1 MGSRVSSW
9 SAEKPVAHVPGEAG
23 VWVFIVGDMLVF
35 ALFFATFVYYRA
47 QDVELYI
54 ESQRTL
60 NQGLGVINTFL
71 MLTSS
76 WFVALA
82 VLAARATSG
91 KLSSALFAL
100 AFACGGGFIVVKFF
114 EYDEKIRAGIG
125 LTTNDF
131 YMYYYMFTGI
141 HLLHVL
147 IGMAVLVFLWNL
159 SRKSASGSAN
169 ILTLESGAC
178 FWHLVDVLWIILFAL
193 LYLMK

>member
-1 MGSRVSSW
+1 MAPPASSRLV
-9 SAEKPVAHVPGEAG
+9 EKPVTHLPGEAG

-60 NQGLGVINTFL
+60 NQGFGVINTFL
-71 MLTSS
+71 MLSSS

-82 VLAARATSG
+82 VQAARAKSG
-91 KLSSALFAL
+91 KLSPALFAL
-100 AFACGGGFIVVKFF
+100 AFACGGGFVAVKFF
-114 EYDEKIRAGIG
+114 EYGEKIRVGIA

-147 IGMAVLVFLWNL
+147 IGMAVLAFLWNV
-159 SRKSASGSAN
+159 SRKGASDGEN
-169 ILTLESGAC
+169 IVALESGAS
-178 FWHLVDVLWIILFAL
+178 FWHLVDVLWIVLFAL